1 MANKVT
7 KKKHQENT
15 MKKNHVFK
23 FSALVTAFA
32 VMALVSI
39 NATASN
45 NGKRPGPP
53 PEAITACKGKE
64 VGDAVT
70 FTGRNKDSIEAVCK
84 EIEGQ
89 LVAVPNNMPPQGPPQ
104 Q

>member
-1 MANKVT
+1 
-7 KKKHQENT
+7 

-23 FSALVTAFA
+23 FSAFVTAFA

-45 NGKRPGPP
+45 NEKRPGPP
-53 PEAITACKGKE
+53 PEAIKACQGKE

-70 FTGRNKDSIEAVCK
+70 FTGRNNDTVKATCK

-89 LVAVPNNMPPQGPPQ
+89 IVAFPDNMPADGPPPQ